1 MGPREVELAHVEL
14 SLTEAPPSG
23 EVRGPLDLDPVTNLD
38 RWVAVVSAAV
48 EPCLIIDADA
58 VILATSPSCC
68 ELFELGDPSAT
79 VGRFLLGGVL
89 QLVDF
94 TAARGELTGAEID
107 KIPPLLALS
116 SGRLA
121 RGLMRVQC
129 GQKPGRTRTVDA
141 IATPIWEGTRSAG
154 SLTFFSEI

>member
-1 MGPREVELAHVEL
+1 MGPQEVELAHVEL
-14 SLTEAPPSG
+14 SLTKAQSQG
-23 EVRGPLDLDPVTNLD
+23 VGRSPLDLDPVTNLD
-38 RWVAVVSAAV
+38 RWVGVVGVAI
-48 EPCLIIDADA
+48 EPCLIIDTDA

-94 TAARGELTGAEID
+94 TAAKGELTGTEVD

-116 SGRLA
+116 SARLA

-129 GQKPGRTRTVDA
+129 GQKPGRVRTVDA
-141 IATPIWEGTRSAG
+141 IATPIWEGTRTTG